1 MKNLRSALR
10 TCGARWRLGRRW
22 LAGCLA
28 TLILSGVI
36 AGFWLTS
43 DLPAPEDLT
52 NYTSAPSSK
61 ILDRQGRLLYE
72 MLPPYTG
79 SHSPIPLDEIP
90 LALRQATIAVEDAN
104 FYRHAGFD
112 PAGILRSLWVNWRE
126 GEIVMGGSTITQQ
139 LARLLLLS
147 PDERF
152 ERTVVRKLREAVLA
166 WSLTRHYSKDEILA
180 FYLNEVYYGNMAYGV
195 EAAARAMFGKPV
207 GDLDLAECA
216 LLAGLPQA
224 PAIYNPL
231 ENTGAALTRQAV
243 VLQRMTEEGYISVAD
258 ADMARQERLYFA
270 ATPFGIRAPHFV
282 MYVRSQL
289 EQYLGRERL
298 EAGGLRITT
307 TLDVALNEMTR
318 DVLRDHL
325 ALLATC
331 EGRGQNCPTGGYNVE
346 NGAVVALDPQTGEIL
361 VMVGSPDYFSARI
374 AGAVNATLALRQPGS
389 SIKLLAYAAAFEQGA
404 LTPASVLFDVRTA
417 FPTQEGAPYVP
428 LNYDSLFHGPVR
440 AREALA
446 SSYNVPAVQVVE
458 RIGVTSLTTFAR
470 RLGITS
476 FDGATRLGLAA
487 ALGSGE
493 VRLLEETAAYAVFA
507 NGGFRV
513 NPVAILRVEDTEGKE
528 LWQSASG
535 RGAQILDPRVA
546 FLVSDILSDDLARA
560 SSFGEGSVLAL
571 SRPAAVKTG
580 TTTDFRD
587 NWTVGYTPDLAV
599 GVWVGNANN
608 TPMVNVTGISGAGP
622 IWHAVMDRA
631 LQGRPA
637 RTFEPPEGLTQVS
650 VCALSGQLLGP
661 DCGHGVTEWFIAGT
675 EPQAVC
681 DLHRR
686 IGDRVVVQYPLEVQ
700 AWAREQGLLESVVE
714 LESLAPSAPVAALEL
729 LRPDNGAVYQLDTS
743 LSETAQCIPVSAEAT
758 VGLREVTFWVD
769 GMPLAIF
776 SAPPYIT
783 YWTLESG
790 QHHFS
795 VSGISPTGALILSE
809 EITITVE

>member
-1 MKNLRSALR
+1 MPDNL
-10 TCGARWRLGRRW
+10 T
-22 LAGCLA
+22 
-28 TLILSGVI
+28 
-36 AGFWLTS
+36 
-43 DLPAPEDLT
+43 D
-52 NYTSAPSSK
+52 YTSAPSSK
-61 ILDRQGRLLYE
+61 ILDRHGRLLYE

-79 SHSPIPLDEIP
+79 LHSPVPLDEIP

-112 PAGILRSLWVNWRE
+112 PAGILRSLWANWRE
-126 GEIVMGGSTITQQ
+126 GEVVMGGSTITQQ

-147 PDERF
+147 PSERF
-152 ERTVVRKLREAVLA
+152 ERTVARKLREVVLA
-166 WSLTRHYSKDEILA
+166 WYLTRHYSKDEILT

-231 ENTGAALTRQAV
+231 ENTDAALIRQAV
-243 VLQRMTEEGYISVAD
+243 VLQRMTEEGYISVTD
-258 ADMARQERLYFA
+258 AEMARQERLYFA
-270 ATPFGIRAPHFV
+270 ATPFSIRAPHFV
-282 MYVRSQL
+282 MYVHTQL
-289 EQYLGRERL
+289 EQHLSRERL

-307 TLDVALNEMTR
+307 TLDVALNEATR
-318 DVLRDHL
+318 DVLRNHL

-331 EGRGQNCPTGGYNVE
+331 EGHEQNCPSGGYNVE

-361 VMVGSPDYFSARI
+361 AMVGSPDYFSTRI

-389 SIKLLAYAAAFEQGA
+389 SIKPLAYAAAFEQGV

-428 LNYDSLFHGPVR
+428 LNYDALFRGPVR
-440 AREALA
+440 VREALA
-446 SSYNVPAVQVVE
+446 SSYNVPAVEVVE
-458 RIGVTSLTTFAR
+458 RIGVTSLTTLAR
-470 RLGITS
+470 QLGITS
-476 FDGATRLGLAA
+476 FDGAKQLGLAA
-487 ALGSGE
+487 ALGGGE
-493 VRLLEETAAYAVFA
+493 VRLLEETAAYAAFA

-513 NPVAILRVEDTEGKE
+513 NPVAILRVEDAEGRV
-528 LWQSASG
+528 LWQDPSG
-535 RGAQILDPRVA
+535 RGAQVLDPRVA

-560 SSFGEGSVLAL
+560 PSFGENSVLAL
-571 SRPAAVKTG
+571 SRSAAVKTG

-599 GVWVGNANN
+599 GVWVGNADNA
-608 TPMVNVTGISGAGP
+608 PMVNVTGITGAGP
-622 IWHAVMDRA
+622 IWHAVMDLA
-631 LQGRPA
+631 LQGRPV
-637 RTFEPPEGLTQVS
+637 RVFEPPEGLTQVS

-661 DCGHGVTEWFIAGT
+661 DCGHGVIEWFIVGT

-686 IGDRVVVQYPLEVQ
+686 IGNRVVVHYPLEVQ
-700 AWAREQGLLESVVE
+700 AWAREQGLLETAVE
-714 LESLAPSAPVAALEL
+714 SENPAPPTQVAALEL
-729 LRPDNGAVYQLDTS
+729 LRPDDGAVYQRDTS
-743 LSETAQCIPVSAEAT
+743 LAEAAQRIPVSAEAT

-783 YWTLESG
+783 YWTLEPG

-795 VSGISPTGALILSE
+795 VSGVSPTGALILGE